1 MEQLKI
7 TILLVT
13 AILLQ
18 WTVGNLWQPLT
29 HIDFVLIAIVYSAL
43 QKNAVKAIIFGS
55 IGGIAVDALSGGLLG
70 ANGFTKTFI
79 AFLVS
84 EISRR
89 FNMDNVL
96 LRLVVLAVACLIDD
110 LLYYGLNE
118 LLGQS
123 PSSPFALTLAYNFS
137 ATFVFGVG
145 LFALLNYFSDRFG
158 PKGESFSGIRRPK
171 KSVLLK

>member
-1 MEQLKI
+1 MEQIKI

-18 WTVGNLWQPLT
+18 WTVGNLWQPLS

-43 QKNAVKAIIFGS
+43 QKNAVKAIVFGS

-89 FNMDNVL
+89 FNMDNAW
-96 LRLVVLAVACLIDD
+96 LRLVVLAVTCLVDD
-110 LLYYGLNE
+110 FLYYGINV
-118 LLGQS
+118 LLGQTPTS
-123 PSSPFALTLAYNFS
+123 PLVTTLAYNVS
-137 ATFVFGVG
+137 ATFVFGIIV
-145 LFALLNYFSDRFG
+145 FAALNYFSSRFG
-158 PKGESFSGIRRPK
+158 PKGESFSGMRRGK
-171 KSVLLK
+171 KSVSFR